1 MCLAKNIALLSVAAA
16 FGLLGFNAGAAF
28 ACVVSMLIEVQV
40 LPLVVNAVNRAKG
53 WCERGGVW
61 M

>member
-28 ACVVSMLIEVQV
+28 ACVVSMLIEVP
-40 LPLVVNAVNRAKG
+40 LLVVNAVNRAKG
-53 WCERGGVW
+53 WRERGGVW
-61 M
+61 V